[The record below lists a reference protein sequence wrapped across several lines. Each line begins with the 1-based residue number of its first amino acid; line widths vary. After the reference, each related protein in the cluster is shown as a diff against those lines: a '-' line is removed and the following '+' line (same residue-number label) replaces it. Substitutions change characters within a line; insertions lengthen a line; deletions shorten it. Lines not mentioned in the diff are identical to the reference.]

1 MMDEADL
8 LRRARAGD
16 RAAFGELVSRH
27 QAAVY
32 RVARGILRDPAEAED
47 ATQETFVK
55 AWENLSR
62 FRGESGL
69 FTWLYRIAV
78 NAALMAGRRRPKTVR
93 LVVDRELPRDA
104 DESGPTM
111 ATLEKL
117 LGELPPEARAIL
129 VLRDLE
135 GLSYR
140 EISETLEI
148 PMGTVESRIFRAR
161 EDLRGRW
168 RVMRETPSRNP

>member
-1 MMDEADL
+1 MMMDEADL
-8 LRRARAGD
+8 LRRARSGD

-62 FRGESGL
+62 FRGESGF

-78 NAALMAGRRRPKTVR
+78 NAALMAGRRRPKTVK
-93 LVVDRELPRDA
+93 LVIDRELPRDP
-104 DESGPTM
+104 DEGEPTM

-129 VLRDLE
+129 ILRDLE

-140 EISETLEI
+140 EISDTLEV

-161 EDLRGRW
+161 EELRAKW
-168 RVMRETPSRNP
+168 RAMRTTGARP